1 MHKTVQQIQR
11 VALTGTH
18 RFGSFQGET
27 AHEHAEPGTQG
38 FLVLVQQAVTPFE
51 RVAESLLPGW
61 EIARAAGEKL
71 HVSQSAISRQI
82 LLLEDELGEPV
93 FHRIGR
99 RIRITPA
106 GESLLQLSHRV
117 FQDQQDTVSLI
128 SDKRESLR
136 GTIRLVGGMTVC
148 LYVFP
153 VLLSE
158 VRRVHPHL
166 DMKVTVG
173 SAERSIAM
181 LRSGAGDLGLLT
193 LPVEASDLVAVP
205 VLREELLLITYPAH
219 PFAKKKTITPLD
231 LDKQPF
237 VLFETGSITRRLVEQ
252 FFARERIAPDIIM
265 ETENVEIIK
274 AMVKTGIGIGIVPYQ
289 SVAREVKAGQLY
301 CTRVDGYELVRQT
314 GWVYA
319 KANRVPRVIHE
330 LLAAFDAVRGRLR
343 LAPAPSRRL
352 SITK

>member
-1 MHKTVQQIQR
+1 MDLRQLEIIRAIADT
-11 VALTGTH
+11 
-18 RFGSFQGET
+18 GSFT
-27 AHEHAEPGTQG
+27 
-38 FLVLVQQAVTPFE
+38 
-51 RVAESLLPGW
+51 
-61 EIARAAGEKL
+61 AAGEKL

-117 FQDQQDTVSLI
+117 FQDLQDTVSLI

-158 VRRVHPHL
+158 VRKVHPQL

-193 LPVEASDLVAVP
+193 LPVEASDLVSVP
-205 VLREELLLITYPAH
+205 VLREELLLVTYPAH
-219 PFAKKKTITPLD
+219 PLARKKTIAPGD

-237 VLFETGSITRRLVEQ
+237 VLFETGSITRRLVEE
-252 FFARERIAPDIIM
+252 FFARERIAPEIIM

-274 AMVKTGIGIGIVPYQ
+274 AMVRSGLGISIIPWQAAVADVRTKQLFCSRVAGI
-289 SVAREVKAGQLY
+289 SLE
-301 CTRVDGYELVRQT
+301 RQT
-314 GWVYA
+314 GWLYP
-319 KANRVPRVIHE
+319 KMSRLPRPVAE
-330 LLAAFDAVRGRLR
+330 VMSVFETVRPRLEPSMRPGKLA
-343 LAPAPSRRL
+343 
-352 SITK
+352 